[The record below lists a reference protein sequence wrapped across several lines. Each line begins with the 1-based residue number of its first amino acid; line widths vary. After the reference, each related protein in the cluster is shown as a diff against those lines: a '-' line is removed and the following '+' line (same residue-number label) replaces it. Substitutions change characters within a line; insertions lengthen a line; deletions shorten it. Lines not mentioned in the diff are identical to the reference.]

1 VPGLGTTY
9 GRGGATSAPKDLLN
23 ADAILIMGS
32 NMAENH
38 PVGFQWVV
46 EAREK
51 GTKVI
56 HIDPR
61 FTRTSALSNIWAP
74 LRAGSDIIFLGG
86 LINYTLVNDL
96 YFRDY
101 ILHYT
106 NAPVIISE
114 DFKDTE
120 DLGGIFSGWKD
131 DEKKYDPAS
140 WLYDSAETEK
150 HQANSHSSEHAEKE
164 GGHEQEGGNSPPDLD
179 KYNKDDTLQH
189 PRCVFQ
195 LLKRHFARYTPEMVE
210 QYCGISRESFL
221 HAAKTYCEASG
232 PERTGSICYAVGW
245 TQHSSGVQTIRC
257 AAILQLLLGNM
268 GRPGGGIMALR
279 GHASIQGS
287 TDIPTLFDILPGYL
301 NMPKFGEESE
311 TLGKFIE
318 KYKARTGWWNNFD
331 KYIVSLLKAYYGEAA
346 TAENDFGFN
355 WLPRVTGDH
364 SHQGYW
370 LDMMDGKMEG
380 LFVMG
385 QNPAVAGPNS
395 GMERRALAKLKW
407 LVVREMVE
415 TETASFWYDSPEVL
429 RGETRPEDIQTEI
442 FLMPAAGHAEKDGT
456 FTNTQRL
463 LQWREKAVD
472 PPGDSRSENGFIFH
486 LGRLLKERGRKD
498 PRARNAGL
506 NALTWDYPTEGH
518 HEEPV
523 AEKILQEINGYTV
536 ADRKLVPGFTA
547 LKSNGSTAC
556 GCWIYSGVFPEPG
569 KNRANERDSKDFYG
583 HGWGFAWPSDR
594 RILYN
599 RASARPDGKPWSERK
614 KLVWWDTEAG
624 KWTGLDVPDFVATKP
639 PDHQP
644 KPGAC
649 GDDALPG
656 DKPFILHAD
665 GLGWIW
671 VPSGLTD
678 GPLPVH
684 YEPLES
690 PVRNPMHPSRQT
702 NPVAN
707 ARSRPGNEYASSPDN
722 RFPHILTTYRLTEHH
737 TAGGM
742 SRTLS
747 HLAELQ
753 PDMFCELSLGL
764 ALELSVLNGEW
775 VTVVTP
781 RGAIEA
787 HALITP
793 RMKALTIDRKV
804 IQQVGLPF
812 HWGYSGLVK
821 GDIGNDLVAI
831 SEEPN
836 VRIMETKGLLCAVLK
851 GNRASNADKLANL
864 LRSSTGKPS

>member
-1 VPGLGTTY
+1 MPGLGTTY

-61 FTRTSALSNIWAP
+61 FTRTSALSDIWAP

-96 YFRDY
+96 YFREY

-120 DLGGIFSGWKD
+120 DLGGVFSGWKD
-131 DEKKYDPAS
+131 DTKKYDPAS
-140 WLYDSAETEK
+140 WLYDSPETEE

-164 GGHEQEGGNSPPDLD
+164 GGHEQEGGNSPTDLD

-195 LLKRHFARYTPEMVE
+195 LLKKHFARYTPEMVE

-232 PERTGSICYAVGW
+232 PEKTGSICYAVGW

-287 TDIPTLFDILPGYL
+287 TDVPTLFDILPGYL
-301 NMPKFGEESE
+301 NMPKFGEESR
-311 TLGKFIE
+311 TLGNFIE
-318 KYKARTGWWNNFD
+318 KYKTRTGWWNNFD
-331 KYIVSLLKAYYGEAA
+331 KYIVSLLKAYYGDAA

-370 LDMMDGKMEG
+370 LEMMDGKMEG

-506 NALTWDYPTEGH
+506 NALTWDYPTEGR

-523 AEKILQEINGYTV
+523 AETILQEINGYTV
-536 ADRKLVPGFTA
+536 TDRKLVPRFTA
-547 LKSNGSTAC
+547 LKSDGSTAC

-614 KLVWWDTEAG
+614 KLVWWDAEAG
-624 KWTGLDVPDFVATKP
+624 NWTGLDVPDFVATKP

-671 VPSGLTD
+671 VPTGLND

-690 PVRNPMHPSRQT
+690 PVRNPMYPSRQT

-707 ARSRPGNEYASSPDN
+707 ARSRPGNEYASSPDD
-722 RFPHILTTYRLTEHH
+722 RFPHVLTTYRLTEHH

-764 ALELSVLNGEW
+764 ALELKVSNGEW
-775 VTVVTP
+775 VTIVTP
-781 RGAIEA
+781 RGAVEA

-793 RMKALTIDRKV
+793 RMKALTIDGKI

-812 HWGYSGLVK
+812 HWGYTGLVK

-851 GNRASNADKLANL
+851 GNRASNAEKLANL
-864 LRSSTGKPS
+864 LPPSIGKPS